1 MNLARLISQQKRA
14 VVVLILL
21 LSAAGLYAA
30 WQLPTAIF
38 PQTDFPRIVII
49 VDNGVVPAPQ
59 MLASVTRPLEEAM
72 NGIPG
77 IVRIKSTTSR
87 GATEVNLFFDWS
99 VDVLQSLQLVQAR
112 LSQLSSSLPP
122 TAAIRNVDRLTF
134 AVFPVAGYSLVSDTR
149 DPASLRDIGNYTI
162 KPRLARLPGV
172 ADVSVAGGKNR
183 EYHVT
188 IDPERL
194 NAHGVSVQQVS
205 DAVRNSNVV
214 ASPGLIEENHQLELT
229 LVSGQATAPEQLN
242 SIVVAVVNNA
252 PITVADVA
260 TVGAGV
266 EPEYTIVTADGHPA
280 VLLNVRRQPNANT
293 VTVDDEIKAELAAI
307 QPILPKDVKIAPFYD
322 QSLLVRESMKS
333 VRDSI
338 LIGLLLSVA
347 ILYAFLRNWGT
358 TLVATLVIPV
368 TVLATFLAMYLVGL
382 SFDLMTLGG
391 VAAAIGLVIDDAIV
405 VVENIYT
412 HLARGQ
418 SRREAVERAIS
429 EITIPIIGSTI
440 TPVVVFLPLTLLT
453 GVTGVFFRSLALTM
467 AVALLTS
474 LVLALSFTPVL
485 AERFVKVRRRD
496 QKNLVE
502 DEAATADTNA
512 FSEMQAGD
520 REEEEE
526 GGRFLRAIIRRYEWV
541 LDHALSN
548 RWLVIAVC
556 ALVLLGSYL
565 LYRNLGSDFLPA
577 FDEGAF
583 ILDYTAP
590 PGTSLAET
598 DRILQ
603 HVEQML
609 KEEPDVESYS
619 RRTGLQ
625 LGLFITEPNTGDFL
639 AKLKPGHTR
648 TTEEIT
654 ADLRGKIESSE
665 PALQFEFVGILSDL
679 IGDLTSSPA
688 PIEIRLFSEDTA
700 ALDNTATLVEESI
713 QKVPGVVDT
722 FNGVVVSGPAI
733 TFKIDPQL
741 AARFGVSA
749 TDVANTVT
757 TAMTGDAASSILQQ
771 GRLITVRVLLPRAAR
786 QSLDTLKGLL
796 IRSTSGAQFRL
807 DQVAQIEYDKGQT
820 EIQRDGLRQSVAV
833 TAHLS
838 GSDLG
843 SAISAIKV
851 QLGKDVKLPAGMTLE
866 YGGIYQE
873 QQASFRE
880 LLQALIL
887 AIVLVFI
894 TLLIEFRSFAHP
906 IAIVTGAVLALGGV
920 LAGLFITRSTLNIV
934 SLMGM
939 IMVVG
944 IVAKNGIL
952 MLDAVEDHLAA
963 GDTLREALLRSGRR
977 RFRPVLM
984 TSLAAI
990 LGMLPLALA
999 LGSGAELLQPLAIA
1013 VIGGLAVALLLSLV
1027 VTPTVYAM
1035 FSRER
1040 PDKETLNRSAALP
1053 PSVR

>member
-1 MNLARLISQQKRA
+1 
-14 VVVLILL
+14 
-21 LSAAGLYAA
+21 
-30 WQLPTAIF
+30 
-38 PQTDFPRIVII
+38 
-49 VDNGVVPAPQ
+49 
-59 MLASVTRPLEEAM
+59 
-72 NGIPG
+72 
-77 IVRIKSTTSR
+77 
-87 GATEVNLFFDWS
+87 

-112 LSQLSSSLPP
+112 MSQLSSSLPP
-122 TAAIRNVDRLTF
+122 TAEIRNVDRLTF
-134 AVFPVAGYSLVSDTR
+134 AVFPVTGYSLVSDTR
-149 DPASLRDIGNYTI
+149 DPASLRDIASYTI
-162 KPRLARLPGV
+162 KPRLARLSGV
-172 ADVSVAGGKNR
+172 ADVTVAGGKNR

-194 NAHGVSVQQVS
+194 NAHGVSVQQVA

-229 LVSGQATAPEQLN
+229 LVSGQATAPDQLN
-242 SIVVAVVNNA
+242 SIVVAVINNA

-266 EPEYTIVTADGHPA
+266 EPEFTIVTADGHPA
-280 VLLNVRRQPNANT
+280 VLLNIRRQPNANT
-293 VTVDDEIKAELAAI
+293 VTVTDEVKAELAAM
-307 QPILPKDVKIAPFYD
+307 QPQLPKDVKIAPFYD

-358 TLVATLVIPV
+358 TFVAILVIPV
-368 TVLATFLAMYLVGL
+368 TVLVTFLAMWLAGL

-391 VAAAIGLVIDDAIV
+391 VAAAIGLVIDNAIV

-412 HLARGQ
+412 HMARGQ

-429 EITIPIIGSTI
+429 EIMFPLIGSTI

-467 AVALLTS
+467 AVALLMS

-496 QKNLVE
+496 QKHPVE
-502 DEAATADTNA
+502 DESVTAATDTV
-512 FSEMQAGD
+512 SEMRAGD

-526 GGRFLRAIIRRYEWV
+526 GGRFLHAIIRRYEWV
-541 LDHALSN
+541 LEHALSN
-548 RWLVIAVC
+548 HWVVIAVC
-556 ALVLLGSYL
+556 VVVLLGSYL

-598 DRILQ
+598 DRMLQ
-603 HVEQML
+603 HIEQML
-609 KEEPDVESYS
+609 KDTPEVESYS

-639 AKLKPGHTR
+639 AKLKPGHKR
-648 TTEEIT
+648 STEEVT
-654 ADLRGKIESSE
+654 ADLRTQIESSE
-665 PALQFEFVGILSDL
+665 PALRVEFVGILSDL

-688 PIEIRLFSEDTA
+688 PVEIRLFSEDTA
-700 ALDNTATLVEESI
+700 ALQQTATAVEESI

-722 FNGVVVSGPAI
+722 FNGIVVSGPAI

-741 AARFGVSA
+741 AARFGVTA

-757 TAMTGDAASSILQQ
+757 TAMSGDAASSILQQ
-771 GRLITVRVLLPRAAR
+771 GRLITVRVMLPPSAR
-786 QSLDTLKGLL
+786 QSLDTLRGL
-796 IRSTSGAQFRL
+796 IVRSASSGAQFRL
-807 DQVAQIEYDKGQT
+807 DQVAVVEYDKGQT
-820 EIQRDGLRQSVAV
+820 EIQRDGLRQSLAV
-833 TAHLS
+833 TARLS

-843 SAISAIKV
+843 SAISAIKT
-851 QLGKDVKLPAGMTLE
+851 QLPKDVKVPPGMTIE
-866 YGGIYQE
+866 YGGFYQE
-873 QQASFRE
+873 QQSSFRE
-880 LLQALIL
+880 LIQALLL

-906 IAIVTGAVLALGGV
+906 ISIVTGAVLALGGV

-952 MLDAVEDHLAA
+952 MLDAVEDHLGA

-990 LGMLPLALA
+990 LGMFPLALA

-1035 FSRER
+1035 LSREPER
-1040 PDKETLNRSAALP
+1040 
-1053 PSVR
+1053 